1 MSASRGPGNRGRR
14 VCLLLETYWPQ
25 VGGGETAGR
34 MLAQGLDQ
42 RGWDVS
48 VFTRRSVLGVDPR
61 EPDGG
66 VSVHRLPPGG
76 SGPGRKWALAVPAF
90 AAMLAAHGKFDV
102 IVVLGFRVLGAPAC
116 AAARILGLPV
126 VLKAESRGEMSGEFF
141 RPGLARL
148 GVGLEAAPVRAAL
161 GMRNRILGR
170 ADVFVAMSSE
180 LRRELLDADVPP
192 ERVHR
197 IPNAVDLERFAPPSP
212 GGRDD
217 ARRELGVPRE
227 ARLLVYTGRLVTYK
241 GLPELVEAWPAV
253 ASAHPDARLALVGE
267 GGTDLAACEQEL
279 RARVESLGVGDT
291 VTFPGAVDD
300 VVPWLNAADGFVF
313 PSRDEAFGLALV
325 EAMACGL
332 PVVTT
337 AIGGLKDIVTD
348 GENGR
353 VIEPDDTRALV
364 GALHELLE
372 GGPEVERLG
381 VGARRTA
388 EQRFAREPVLDAWQR
403 LLESLVE
410 SR

>member
-1 MSASRGPGNRGRR
+1 VSASRGPGNRGRR

-116 AAARILGLPV
+116 AAARILGIPV

-253 ASAHPDARLALVGE
+253 ASAHPNARLALVGE
-267 GGTDLAACEQEL
+267 GG
-279 RARVESLGVGDT
+279 
-291 VTFPGAVDD
+291 
-300 VVPWLNAADGFVF
+300 PWLNAADGFVF